1 MQDKITSA
9 DEKLPVVGII
19 GDGQL
24 AMMMAEAYKKLGGQ
38 TFVFGGAD
46 DGPASAVADRTFVGS
61 PSNVEDLKDFF
72 KAVDIVTLENEFN
85 DSTVLNQAA
94 VNSGT
99 QLRPNPERFGLI
111 EDKLSEKRFFQEI
124 GVSLAEFFE
133 VKGKDDLVDQPG
145 YLKLAKGGYDGIGT
159 YRVDNIGEATA
170 MFEKIQSSGVVLF
183 EHAVDFAKELS
194 LIAVSNTKD
203 VVFYPLVETH
213 QEHGT
218 CRYVN
223 YPAGVSEA
231 VERHAQSQVEAILK
245 KLDTHGLFAFEF
257 FLTKGGE
264 LILNESAP
272 RPHNSG
278 HITLDLN
285 DCSQFENHM
294 RAVADLELV
303 SPKQLHESMTMIN
316 LLGTRNGPF
325 DEQSIFDQANDKQ
338 AGITLYRKHESRV
351 KRKMGHINIWGQDQ
365 KQRAEHLVRTLEV

>member
-1 MQDKITSA
+1 MNNST
-9 DEKLPVVGII
+9 KLPIVGII

-24 AMMMAEAYKKLGGQ
+24 AMMMAEAYSKLGGQ
-38 TFVFGGAD
+38 TFVFGESN
-46 DGPASAVADRTFVGS
+46 DGPASGVADRVFVGS
-61 PSNVEDLKDFF
+61 PSSVEDLTGFF
-72 KAVDIVTLENEFN
+72 RSVDVVTLENEFN
-85 DSTVLNQAA
+85 DSSVLNQAA
-94 VNSGT
+94 INSKT

-111 EDKLSEKRFFQEI
+111 EDKLSEKRFFQKI
-124 GVSLAEFFE
+124 GVTLADFFE
-133 VKGKDDLVDQPG
+133 VKNEDDLVDELG

-159 YRVDNIGEATA
+159 YRVDNIKESKAL
-170 MFEKIQSSGVVLF
+170 FEKIRSSGTVLF

-194 LIAVSNTKD
+194 LIAVSNTQE

-223 YPAGVSEA
+223 YPAGVSQEI
-231 VERHAQSQVEAILK
+231 EQQAQTQVAAILK
-245 KLDTHGLFAFEF
+245 ELDTHGLFAFEF
-257 FLTKGGE
+257 FLSKSGE

-294 RAVADLELV
+294 RAIADLELIT
-303 SPKQLHESMTMIN
+303 PKQLHDSMTMIN
-316 LLGTRNGPF
+316 LLGTRDGIF
-325 DEQSIFDQANDKQ
+325 DEQVIFGAVDDKE

-351 KRKMGHINIWGQDQ
+351 KRKMGHINISVSYT
-365 KQRAEHLVRTLEV
+365 HLTLPTILLV